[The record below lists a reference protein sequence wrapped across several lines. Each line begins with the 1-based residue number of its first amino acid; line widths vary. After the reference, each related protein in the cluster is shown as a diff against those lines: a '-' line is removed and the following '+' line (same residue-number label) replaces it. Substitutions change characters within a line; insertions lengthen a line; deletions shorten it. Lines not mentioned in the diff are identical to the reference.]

1 MRFIAQAAATPSRA
15 SEARSSTRR
24 ASWTP
29 AARWRCGVYPRRSRA
44 RATVER
50 RVWPG
55 DQVISATALRQVQA
69 DLVDAAERRREL
81 LDQPH
86 AGGAVDPFEV
96 EPRAA
101 AVGADRLGRLGLQA
115 PVVEVLE
122 APPRDAGRLERCRSA
137 ARRAGSTDRIPT
149 RGRACRP
156 AGTRCSRTAPRPPR
170 ARGRRAPRGR
180 SARTPRRRSGGGP
193 RRDGSPVRPFRDGRL
208 RRDGQPGRVDEPER
222 LLPGRR
228 CAAPRPRAR
237 RCARASGSS
246 RAPAAAR
253 RVRPTG

>member
-69 DLVDAAERRREL
+69 DLVDAAEGRREL

-101 AVGADRLGRLGLQA
+101 AVGADRLGRLGLEA
-115 PVVEVLE
+115 LVVEVLE
-122 APPRDAGRLERCRSA
+122 APPRDAGRLERALLPLDEPVVLVEAPLADERVDLPASVA
-137 ARRAGSTDRIPT
+137 AELLRVPLADEAGRDRE
-149 RGRACRP
+149 A
-156 AGTRCSRTAPRPPR
+156 AVR
-170 ARGRRAPRGR
+170 ARHA
-180 SARTPRRRSGGGP
+180 RRSGGGP

-208 RRDGQPGRVDEPER
+208 RRDRQPGRVDEPER
-222 LLPGRR
+222 RLPDVDAQLPG
-228 CAAPRPRAR
+228 PG
-237 RCARASGSS
+237 ASMRTS
-246 RAPAAAR
+246 
-253 RVRPTG
+253 VR